1 MTSAF
6 SKSRRGFTLVELLV
20 VIAIIGI
27 LIGLLLPAVQAARE
41 AARRMQCTNNL
52 KQMGLAVQNFADA
65 HGRVPNQYNDEIWN
79 SYIPA
84 SYTGDDRTNSTTTWP
99 YRLNRYTAQGLLLP
113 YIEQNAL
120 YSTIVGQLDKAKST
134 GDVNYTMSPTDGSN
148 VPTGLSMNPLCTA
161 IDAFLCPSDGN
172 ASVTR
177 SSTTNISRMSYACC
191 VADCA
196 YQNVSERGNTYRRGV
211 FVNGARAGKTT
222 LASVTDGTSNTMAF
236 SEINVT
242 SGDNDTK
249 FKTTVVYVTN
259 LKGQTPSACLATRG
273 ENGQTNVGTVYNLKG
288 RRWMDA
294 RSGNSNFTAALPP
307 NSPSCVGSGG
317 GTIDDWSMIS
327 ASSNHSG
334 GVNVVMLDGSVR
346 FVSETVDCGNI
357 TTIMGGA
364 ANTDGADYAW
374 AGKSERG
381 VWGAMCTPGKGETV
395 SL

>member
-1 MTSAF
+1 MTITV

-52 KQMGLAVQNFADA
+52 KQMGLSIQNFHDA
-65 HGRVPNQYNDEIWN
+65 HNRIPNQYNDDIWN
-79 SYIPA
+79 SYIPDN
-84 SYTGDDRTNSTTTWP
+84 YTGDARTNTTTTWP

-120 YSTIVGQLDKAKST
+120 YSVITGQLEKAKST

-148 VPTGLSMNPLCTA
+148 VPTGLDYNPLTSA
-161 IDAFLCPSDGN
+161 IDAFLCPSDAN
-172 ASVTR
+172 ASQTR
-177 SSTTNISRMSYACC
+177 SSKTNISRMSYACN
-191 VADCA
+191 VGDSA
-196 YQNVSERGNTYRRGV
+196 YQNTSGRGNTHRRGV
-211 FVNGARAGKTT
+211 FVNGAKAGKTT

-236 SEINVT
+236 AEINVT

-249 FKTTVVYVTN
+249 YKTTVVYLTG
-259 LKGQTPSACLATRG
+259 LKGKAPAACLATRG

-317 GTIDDWSMIS
+317 GGKDDFSIIS

-334 GVNVVMLDGSVR
+334 GVNVAMLDGSVR
-346 FVSETVDCGNI
+346 FVSETIDCGNI
-357 TTIMGGA
+357 TNIMGGA
-364 ANTDGADYAW
+364 EADYAW
-374 AGKSERG
+374 TGKSFHG
-381 VWGAMCTPGKGETV
+381 VWGAMATPGKGETT